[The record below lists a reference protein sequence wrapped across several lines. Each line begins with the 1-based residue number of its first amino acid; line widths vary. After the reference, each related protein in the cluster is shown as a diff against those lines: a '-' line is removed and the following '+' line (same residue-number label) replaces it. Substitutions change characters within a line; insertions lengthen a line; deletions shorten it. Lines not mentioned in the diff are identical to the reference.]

1 MVVRTRKQDHE
12 KSTISLTR
20 SQDEKRVR
28 LSIGT
33 DAHHEK
39 SNMWTSKEKKGGR
52 QDDFFFFLR
61 SFIAQNCL

>member
-12 KSTISLTR
+12 KRTISLTR

-39 SNMWTSKEKKGGR
+39 KQYVDIQREKGWQAG
-52 QDDFFFFLR
+52 
-61 SFIAQNCL
+61 